1 MTSCASSIGV
11 HLNIHIYIHTKI
23 YVLVKN
29 NYAIYQYM
37 THLTLIS
44 LGQQSANVALT
55 QVPPSWMNER
65 RKELLEKRD
74 FAYDMIMSIPG

>member
-1 MTSCASSIGV
+1 
-11 HLNIHIYIHTKI
+11 
-23 YVLVKN
+23 
-29 NYAIYQYM
+29 M